1 MAKVGRPRT
10 TIDKLPH
17 DWKEKLFAAAN
28 EGASKLEMMVAVGI
42 GDSAWDTLQEDSEE
56 FRLSVQRAK
65 NLSQIW
71 WEKKG
76 RELTENGSA
85 VTWKFNMQNRFGWS
99 EKNDTTLSG
108 PGGNPI
114 QIQEVKLTIV
124 DPAN

>member
-28 EGASKLEMMVAVGI
+28 EGASKLEMMVAVGV

-56 FRLSVQRAK
+56 FRLAVQRAK

>member
-10 TIDKLPH
+10 TIDKLPY

-28 EGASKLEMMVAVGI
+28 EGASKLEMMVAVGV

-56 FRLSVQRAK
+56 FRLAVQRAK

-114 QIQEVKLTIV
+114 EFKEVKLTIV

>member
-56 FRLSVQRAK
+56 FRLAVQRAK

-114 QIQEVKLTIV
+114 EFKEVKLTIV

>member
-56 FRLSVQRAK
+56 FRLAVQRAK

>member
-1 MAKVGRPRT
+1 MSKVGRPRT
-10 TIDKLPH
+10 TIDKLPD

-28 EGASKLEMMVAVGI
+28 EGASKLEMMLAVGV
-42 GDSAWDTLQEDSEE
+42 GDSAWETLQQDNEE
-56 FRLSVQRAK
+56 FRLAVQRAK
-65 NLSQIW
+65 LLSQVW

-108 PGGNPI
+108 PDGGAIVN
-114 QIQEVKLTIV
+114 EVRLTIV
-124 DPAN
+124 DPQH